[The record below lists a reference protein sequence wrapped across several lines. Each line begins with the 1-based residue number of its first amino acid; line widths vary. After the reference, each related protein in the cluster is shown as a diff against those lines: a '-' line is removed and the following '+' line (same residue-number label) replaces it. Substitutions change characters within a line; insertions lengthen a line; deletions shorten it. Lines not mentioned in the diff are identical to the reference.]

1 MKLSKPKFTVVPI
14 DSFNDYLVNLI
25 DKYGEDLN
33 ENPTTDIYK
42 YDREKMKNMQ
52 EYTPRAFQNPI
63 ITDRVNDLMFYLTIG
78 VTYQSAKMLTDP
90 FGIRNDI
97 SYFATVLSNYYKINV
112 VDEIFK
118 VHDKLYTLLYKGYSI
133 NELEEVVYH
142 LSNNYIDA
150 RLKINAMLNANM
162 PVDFCYNTK

>member
-97 SYFATVLSNYYKINV
+97 SYFATVLSNY
-112 VDEIFK
+112 
-118 VHDKLYTLLYKGYSI
+118 
-133 NELEEVVYH
+133 
-142 LSNNYIDA
+142 
-150 RLKINAMLNANM
+150 
-162 PVDFCYNTK
+162 